1 MQKYVLQFPQQKP
14 SICIDPRVKDTL
26 TFLKRD
32 SRESYSSV
40 VDRLVNMAIDNE
52 TLSDETIRGIEESLE
67 DIKHGRLHTEED
79 IMKEFNLL

>member
-1 MQKYVLQFPQQKP
+1 M
-14 SICIDPRVKDTL
+14 L

-32 SRESYSSV
+32 PRESYSSV
-40 VDRLVNMAIDNE
+40 VDRLANMAIDNE
-52 TLSDETIRGIEESLE
+52 TLSDKAIHGIEEALE

>member
-1 MQKYVLQFPQQKP
+1 MPATTT
-14 SICIDPRVKDTL
+14 ICLDSGVKDML

-32 SRESYSSV
+32 PRESYSSV
-40 VDRLVNMAIDNE
+40 VDRLANMAIDNE
-52 TLSDETIRGIEESLE
+52 TLSDKAIHEIEEALE